1 MSKRETER
9 ENNSQAQVSSLQEK
23 SDLTAGALGLEGEAG
38 LNVIIIGK
46 KKRRQWTFNAQ
57 MQEKVIFYYSKKAFK
72 NYRKKQ
78 ENVSAMDGTKTQFN
92 RVIIHLGLMCPV
104 IHTLKCAALSPHSIL
119 RKYTFDKKALCCYYC
134 GVSKRSKSKKLALQ
148 ISFLMSHSID

>member
-1 MSKRETER
+1 MER
-9 ENNSQAQVSSLQEK
+9 ENNSQAKVSSLQEK
-23 SDLTAGALGLEGEAG
+23 SDLTEGAQGLEGETS

-78 ENVSAMDGTKTQFN
+78 GNVSAMDGTKTQFN
-92 RVIIHLGLMCPV
+92 GVIIHLGLMCPV
-104 IHTLKCAALSPHSIL
+104 IHTLKCAAPSPHSIL

-134 GVSKRSKSKKLALQ
+134 GVSKRSKSKKIGASNF
-148 ISFLMSHSID
+148 IF

>member
-1 MSKRETER
+1 
-9 ENNSQAQVSSLQEK
+9 
-23 SDLTAGALGLEGEAG
+23 
-38 LNVIIIGK
+38 
-46 KKRRQWTFNAQ
+46 

-72 NYRKKQ
+72 NYWKKQ

-104 IHTLKCAALSPHSIL
+104 IHTLKCAAPSPHSIL

-134 GVSKRSKSKKLALQ
+134 GVSKTSKSKKLALQ
-148 ISFLMSHSID
+148 ISFFDVPFN